1 MIDYWQREKEN
12 AERWARDD
20 TRTIGLDTLAYLAV
34 KGFETC
40 HYECTS
46 RDTAGDYACA
56 CIRQLFPNEKTYECY
71 QTLRDIYMEL
81 EMLGLLI
88 AAQERGKTD
97 D

>member
-20 TRTIGLDTLAYLAV
+20 TRTIGLDTLAYLATI
-34 KGFETC
+34 GFETC

-56 CIRQLFPNEKTYECY
+56 CIRQLFPNERTYECY